1 MKKLLFALMVVFGMS
16 LASCGHS
23 TVNSESTDSIDSI
36 DSIVVDSF
44 AVIDTVPVDSIL

>member
-36 DSIVVDSF
+36 VVDSF